1 MDRRNAVRLT
11 ALHLQKNTSENSE
24 TSTRS
29 YSFLSVDWW
38 KPTEN
43 GITGIHSHLVLSSI
57 AYQAFRVRE
66 GHIARSCSI
75 SLVVRDNLHFPMLK
89 NSNTGVG
96 GTKIDSNCWSL
107 RHVHTRDKRK
117 QSTYKLCL
125 ILPCVMWK
133 RQRHV
138 TNSHALPRMSCVP
151 GTGACSGMFFKNQCT
166 TGAHWWASGV
176 QIIRTQNRFYRYAPT
191 TWYLGETRTWSQ
203 LSNLSHSS

>member
-1 MDRRNAVRLT
+1 MDRHNAVRLT

-24 TSTRS
+24 TNARR

-43 GITGIHSHLVLSSI
+43 RINGIHGHLVLSSI

-66 GHIARSCSI
+66 GHIARSRSI

-96 GTKIDSNCWSL
+96 GAEIDSNCWSL
-107 RHVHTRDKRK
+107 RHIQTRDKRNSHLK
-117 QSTYKLCL
+117 TIQLQALFFRDSV
-125 ILPCVMWK
+125 IVK

-138 TNSHALPRMSCVP
+138 TKSRALPSRAKARVFLRRRGQPEEDISRARTVLSPRFLCYQSLMEKRYLAMRM
-151 GTGACSGMFFKNQCT
+151 
-166 TGAHWWASGV
+166 
-176 QIIRTQNRFYRYAPT
+176 R
-191 TWYLGETRTWSQ
+191 
-203 LSNLSHSS
+203 